1 MVHGAKRK
9 RRPRRQR
16 VSSTHRRGGSSDST
30 GNKNRKRKRQTGTS
44 SNLSREIHSRSSR
57 DSAHNKLRGEG
68 LRFGVLADNR
78 RMVVEAM
85 NETTTQV
92 LEGVVSVATE
102 QNTSETIPSG
112 TVSNTSKL
120 ALLAKTGRTDM
131 LILTLLAAEFGP
143 QITQGLQ
150 HVPGCG

>member
-1 MVHGAKRK
+1 MVHGARRR
-9 RRPRRQR
+9 RRPTRQR
-16 VSSTHRRGGSSDST
+16 VSSTHRRGGSSGSFD
-30 GNKNRKRKRQTGTS
+30 NKNHKRRRKTASS
-44 SNLSREIHSRSSR
+44 SNSSLQVHSRSQG
-57 DSAHNKLRGEG
+57 DSPHNRLRGERPG
-68 LRFGVLADNR
+68 FGVLADNR

-102 QNTSETIPSG
+102 HNDTSDTPSG
-112 TVSNTSKL
+112 PVSNTSKL
-120 ALLAKTGRTDM
+120 ALLAKSGRTDA

-143 QITQGLQ
+143 QIATGLQ

>member
-9 RRPRRQR
+9 RRPTRQR
-16 VSSTHRRGGSSDST
+16 VSSTHRRGGSSDSRA
-30 GNKNRKRKRQTGTS
+30 NQNRKRKRQAGTS
-44 SNLSREIHSRSSR
+44 GNSSLEIHSRSSR
-57 DSAHNKLRGEG
+57 DSAHNRLRGEG

-85 NETTTQV
+85 NETTTQI
-92 LEGVVSVATE
+92 LEGVASVATE
-102 QNTSETIPSG
+102 QNTSEPTPSG
-112 TVSNTSKL
+112 QVSSASKL
-120 ALLAKTGRTDM
+120 ALLAKGGRTDM
-131 LILTLLAAEFGP
+131 LLITLLAAEFGP